1 MSDDQLIQK
10 MRARA
15 AQCRQLATYVMDE
28 HTRRVL
34 NHMADEAEADL
45 RKFDADRG
53 TQDNDRRES

>member
-1 MSDDQLIQK
+1 
-10 MRARA
+10 
-15 AQCRQLATYVMDE
+15 MDE

-45 RKFDADRG
+45 RKFDTDRG